1 MVKLKEMGKIV
12 IIVEH
17 RLYYL
22 KELTNQLIVIKDK
35 KVTSYP
41 AIDITDDF
49 TQTQNL
55 RQLNEISKTEL
66 IESLPYQKHSKKSQT
81 LPESSD
87 LICQNYRYK
96 HRDNK
101 DNIFDFNLGL
111 DKGINFIIGKNGV
124 GKTTFLRCLSGL
136 NKTFKGQTFYEKQPV
151 KPTDEKVKKDAL
163 TQFGLIDK
171 IERHPQSLS
180 GGKKQRLLLAMAKA
194 SNKTIIVLDE
204 PTSGLCRLQVERM
217 IEDLHDMAQTG
228 KLIIIVTHDYELIK
242 NCSGNIIEFVE

>member
-111 DKGINFIIGKNGV
+111 DKGINFIIGKMV
-124 GKTTFLRCLSGL
+124 S
-136 NKTFKGQTFYEKQPV
+136 EKQPFYV
-151 KPTDEKVKKDAL
+151 AYRGSIKRSK
-163 TQFGLIDK
+163 
-171 IERHPQSLS
+171 
-180 GGKKQRLLLAMAKA
+180 GKHSM
-194 SNKTIIVLDE
+194 
-204 PTSGLCRLQVERM
+204 
-217 IEDLHDMAQTG
+217 
-228 KLIIIVTHDYELIK
+228 K
-242 NCSGNIIEFVE
+242 NNL

>member
-1 MVKLKEMGKIV
+1 MSSLDREAIARFKKVLVKLKEMGKIV

-22 KELTNQLIVIKDK
+22 KELINQLIVIKDK

-41 AIDITDDF
+41 VIDITDDF

-66 IESLPYQKHSKKSQT
+66 IVPYQKHSKKSQT

-87 LICQNYRYK
+87 LICRNYRYK

-111 DKGINFIIGKNGV
+111 DKEINFII
-124 GKTTFLRCLSGL
+124 GKTTFLRCLLGL

-151 KPTDEKVKKDAL
+151 KPTYDRISEVVQDVNYQLFTESVWSEISIVSDDEKVKKDAL

-180 GGKKQRLLLAMAKA
+180 GGGKQRLLLAWLK
-194 SNKTIIVLDE
+194 
-204 PTSGLCRLQVERM
+204 LQ
-217 IEDLHDMAQTG
+217 ISHL
-228 KLIIIVTHDYELIK
+228 
-242 NCSGNIIEFVE
+242 SF

>member
-1 MVKLKEMGKIV
+1 MGKIV

-22 KELTNQLIVIKDK
+22 KELINQLIVIKDK

-41 AIDITDDF
+41 VIDITDDF

-66 IESLPYQKHSKKSQT
+66 IVLYQKHSKKSQT

-111 DKGINFIIGKNGV
+111 DKEINFIIGKKWCWKNNLFTLPIG
-124 GKTTFLRCLSGL
+124 
-136 NKTFKGQTFYEKQPV
+136 
-151 KPTDEKVKKDAL
+151 
-163 TQFGLIDK
+163 
-171 IERHPQSLS
+171 
-180 GGKKQRLLLAMAKA
+180 
-194 SNKTIIVLDE
+194 
-204 PTSGLCRLQVERM
+204 
-217 IEDLHDMAQTG
+217 AQ
-228 KLIIIVTHDYELIK
+228 
-242 NCSGNIIEFVE
+242 